1 LESNAPIE
9 AFVWTREVEGNPFPT
24 LMLPIFSVLLNSL
37 STRRSA
43 INQNLRGTKVFKV
56 GITTLEVYILGIDP
70 EGNLAGVK
78 TKPVET

>member
-1 LESNAPIE
+1 
-9 AFVWTREVEGNPFPT
+9 
-24 LMLPIFSVLLNSL
+24 MLPIFSVLLNSL

-56 GITTLEVYILGIDP
+56 GITTLEVYILGIDS
-70 EGNLAGVK
+70 EGNLAKVK